1 MAERSTRRV
10 EHGDWQT
17 PDALALRVATLLRAR
32 GVSPASV
39 VEPTCG
45 RGAFVRAALATF
57 DDARVV
63 GYELSPE
70 HLATARADL
79 AGTRAELHQ
88 GDFFE
93 LDWSEVLR
101 ALPEPVLVLGNPPWV
116 TSATLGSLGSGNLP
130 EKANF
135 KGHRGLDA
143 ITGKANFDISEWMLT
158 RLIAALGG
166 RAFTVAMLC
175 KSSVAR
181 RILESASANRWPLD
195 GATWRID
202 AMAHFDASVHAVLL
216 TVTSRGDA
224 PSEPQ
229 WPVYDSLD
237 AQAPSRTMGVV
248 GGALYADLD
257 AFTGTRDLT
266 GRSEIEWRSGVKHDC
281 AAVMELR
288 RDGDRYVNGL
298 GERVA
303 LEAERVFPL
312 RKGSDVAN
320 GREARGRYVIVTQR
334 ALGEDTSKLGATAPL
349 TRAYLDAHRALLD
362 ARRSAIYRGQPPFA
376 MFGVGDYSFAP
387 YKVAIC
393 GLYKRLRFSVVGPED
408 DRPAML
414 DDTSYFLP
422 CPDAP
427 TAARLADALNGE
439 RAQAFLR
446 ARVFWDAKR
455 PVNKALLQSLS
466 LDALLRREREAQ
478 AAPR

>member
-17 PDALALRVATLLRAR
+17 PDALALRVARLLRAR
-32 GVSPASV
+32 GVAPASV

-57 DDARVV
+57 EGARVV

-93 LDWSEVLR
+93 TEWSEVLG
-101 ALPEPVLVLGNPPWV
+101 ALPEPILVLGNPPWV
-116 TSATLGSLGSGNLP
+116 TSATLGTLGSGNLP
-130 EKANF
+130 AKANF

-143 ITGKANFDISEWMLT
+143 MTGKANFDISEWMLT
-158 RLIAALGG
+158 RLITALRG

-181 RILESASANRWPLD
+181 RILEAASANRWALD
-195 GATWRID
+195 GATWRVD

-216 TVTSRGDA
+216 AVTSRGDA
-224 PSEPQ
+224 PAKAQ
-229 WPVYDSLD
+229 WAVYDGLD
-237 AQAPSRTMGVV
+237 AEAPSRTMGVV
-248 GGALYADLD
+248 GGALYADLE
-257 AFTGTRDLT
+257 AFTGTRALA
-266 GRSEIEWRSGVKHDC
+266 GRSEIEWRSGIKHDC

-288 RDGDRYVNGL
+288 RDGEVYVNGL

-303 LEAERVFPL
+303 LEDARVFPL

-334 ALGEDTSKLGATAPL
+334 ALGEDTSKLAATAPL

-376 MFGVGDYSFAP
+376 MFGVGEYSFAP

-393 GLYKRLRFSVVGPED
+393 GLYKRLRFNVVGPED
-408 DRPAML
+408 GRPAML

-422 CPDAP
+422 CPDA
-427 TAARLADALNGE
+427 AAATRIADALNGE

-455 PVNKALLQSLS
+455 PVSKSLLQSLS
-466 LDALLRREREAQ
+466 LEALLRG
-478 AAPR
+478 